1 MFSIV
6 CACMYMF
13 FHCFD
18 PSFGITTTTTTMITK
33 NKKSIKTKIMKESSD
48 YIKSSVALHAITLLV
63 DVSECGYLEAEKC
76 QPQHSA
82 RIRSM

>member
-6 CACMYMF
+6 CVYMF

-18 PSFGITTTTTTMITK
+18 PSFGITTTMITK
-33 NKKSIKTKIMKESSD
+33 NKKSIKTKVTKERSD
-48 YIKSSVALHAITLLV
+48 CIKSSVVLHAITLLV